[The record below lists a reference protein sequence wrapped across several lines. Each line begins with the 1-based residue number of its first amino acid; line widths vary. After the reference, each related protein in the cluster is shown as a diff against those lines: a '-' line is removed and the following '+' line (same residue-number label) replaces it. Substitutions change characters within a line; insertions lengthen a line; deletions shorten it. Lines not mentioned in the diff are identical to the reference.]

1 MCTHREASLCLS
13 PVPSGLCVSVCA
25 VGGFLWPSCCCL
37 LLVHVAWAQ
46 SHMAWVG
53 AVSHSPSALQLLP
66 GKGKLSVA
74 LLHPGST
81 PASAGA
87 ALPSRPGKAAEMFEL
102 FVFCAPTSTLPFTLF
117 LPLRFI
123 HSCAPTKQPMTVYLG
138 WLIAPVSNFV
148 FIPSHTELLKW
159 IEDQKMKQ
167 NVTRGH
173 FCVWNKGLLVCPSH
187 QVCSVA
193 HPPECQGWK
202 SLFLLCNAFSLC
214 CSVLD

>member
-1 MCTHREASLCLS
+1 M
-13 PVPSGLCVSVCA
+13 
-25 VGGFLWPSCCCL
+25 WPPCCCL

-87 ALPSRPGKAAEMFEL
+87 ALPSRPGKAAEVFEL

-117 LPLRFI
+117 LPLHFI

-173 FCVWNKGLLVCPSH
+173 FLCMKQGAAGLSRSSGL
-187 QVCSVA
+187 Q
-193 HPPECQGWK
+193 
-202 SLFLLCNAFSLC
+202 C
-214 CSVLD
+214 CSSSRVPGLKKSVLALQCFLSLLLRAGLGGYRREARI